1 MSREQYQL
9 TDAKLVNNLFD
20 LIADGQ
26 KLDGIT
32 VTQLCLK
39 SGVARKTFYRH
50 YSSTQKIIEGFLD
63 NSANDFIGI
72 LKEAPVLCLNDF
84 IDDFFKFWFDNKNRR
99 QVLQNYELFSYTV
112 HRLIALKLLDIINL
126 TESSNWQDLNLNQQ
140 SISFEFCASGLWSA
154 LNTSMTITDLNLNA
168 DFVITSLFQSN
179 DLSK

>member
-72 LKEAPVLCLNDF
+72 LKEAPVRAFYN
-84 IDDFFKFWFDNKNRR
+84 
-99 QVLQNYELFSYTV
+99 QVSQ
-112 HRLIALKLLDIINL
+112 ILLAN
-126 TESSNWQDLNLNQQ
+126 
-140 SISFEFCASGLWSA
+140 
-154 LNTSMTITDLNLNA
+154 
-168 DFVITSLFQSN
+168 
-179 DLSK
+179 